1 MPGDHRLNIES
12 IDPDINHY
20 NNSINNFKEYSIDT
34 FNLENKFNKNSLN
47 LFHNNARSIMS
58 EGKMDEY
65 NILFKAISNPFNI
78 MVFSETWLTEKNK
91 HLCNF

>member
-1 MPGDHRLNIES
+1 MPGDHRLNINS

-47 LFHNNARSIMS
+47 LFHNNAHSNMI
-58 EGKMDEY
+58 EGKMNEY
-65 NILFKAISNPFNI
+65 NILFKAINNPFNV
-78 MVFSETWLTEKNK
+78 MVFSEP
-91 HLCNF
+91 

>member
-1 MPGDHRLNIES
+1 MLIMPGDHRLNIES

-34 FNLENKFNKNSLN
+34 FNLENKSNKNSLN

-65 NILFKAISNPFNI
+65 NILFKAISNF
-78 MVFSETWLTEKNK
+78 LR
-91 HLCNF
+91 HG